1 MKRSLKILLSLSAPL
16 LTVFS
21 IVFSLGNNLV
31 LNTRGTE
38 LWTHYKG
45 VAPGLSKK
53 GTKEYWV
60 SCLTSEHVF
69 TEPEG
74 ATIQE
79 GETLSRAFID
89 ALPENDDR
97 LVPSYVEIMGFED
110 GNVPSHVTKKQNIS
124 SLEIVNDGT
133 EGSKCLKITVSGSD
147 YGVYFSKSYLDTVF
161 ANPDI
166 VAINFDAKGSIH
178 SSNFRARIASS
189 NITYENN
196 NTPYGLDTEWKKFS
210 FKRSYYEAYV
220 NGDAMIYG
228 GGMTSGNYVL
238 IDNVVPV
245 TKDLDSFGFENG
257 YLDTSNRIYR
267 SAGHSNNDPAP
278 EQIFKLIPESNTGSS
293 GYCELSDL
301 GFDYT
306 DKTEGNRSFKFTKTN
321 GYVMVYLSTAI
332 KTALGDNGY
341 VRFDF
346 KTPVAINSNPSVA
359 NIRDGQNHPLGG
371 AGYQIPKD
379 TWMTFTIPAS
389 TGITSDGR
397 FLIIQGSTPGT
408 MHFDNIRLE
417 YHESVYNLSS
427 LNRNIYIEDASA
439 STLFPTKR
447 TPIGVASVLVD
458 GTAIDNSNVVSF
470 DSTGLRLANSY
481 LSGLS
486 VGDHKFVISYYYTDF
501 SHVVEETYY
510 QNVYFGTLKDAV
522 NISTSY
528 GSPDYYTLP
537 GNYTNL
543 YRITANGLEIPFERI
558 DGGSTYKVPHASLIE
573 ALPTSNGQKSSGSLV
588 LFIFTINALYRLP
601 ITLSFTT
608 ANVKTVTQYDGEQMP
623 AFYYSSTQHTYD
635 VSTEYETYLSTDKLN
650 ECFNTGVDIL
660 YEQKLH
666 VGSSATSLS
675 TQLQY
680 LLNNAAKLSKKVI
693 LSDDAFTELG
703 RKTTSL
709 IGTDITV
716 GSATKHF
723 NNTSEL
729 DAYVTSRLNLYI
741 NYSSCYGVN
750 VGDEEGYD
758 QLIHGYSD
766 LMHSIHRCLTALNRE
781 DFYLNTNLQPMSATA
796 ETTTGGS
803 GSGNVET
810 DYRTY
815 LNAYIQASG
824 NDYISYDY
832 YPLLNGN
839 AFKPSTFSTAPGVG
853 PYTIRNL
860 LLVAQV
866 AKENG
871 LKVHVVTQ
879 TFSPSHSS
887 NTLILN
893 SEDVAYLNT
902 MLLAFGVDQ
911 ICYFT
916 FYHRGDTGSESWNA
930 DGCVMTAD
938 GQRNDLYYSMQAQR
952 EQIRAF
958 SPMMSNFEFEWF
970 YIDRYNTSLINP
982 EAYSYLYSN
991 KPYSSTTYH
1000 QLQGWTVDKS
1010 WISLTGLYSDEYS
1023 QYMYT
1028 VQNIHKNKNQDSKM
1042 QSITLKF
1049 DSSVQYFA
1057 VYEGGSVRVVTAST
1071 SNSYKVLNL
1080 SLSSG
1085 HTAFV
1090 VPYN

>member
-1 MKRSLKILLSLSAPL
+1 MKKSLGIFLGIFTPFLV
-16 LTVFS
+16 VFS
-21 IVFSLGNNLV
+21 VVFSLGNNVV
-31 LNTRGTE
+31 LGAKGTE

-45 VAPGLSKK
+45 VAPGLTKK
-53 GTKEYWV
+53 GTKEYWI
-60 SCLTSEHVF
+60 SCSTNEHVF
-69 TEPEG
+69 SEPEG

-79 GETLSRAFID
+79 GETLSRAFVD
-89 ALPENDDR
+89 ALPANDDR

-110 GNVPSHVTKKQNIS
+110 GNVPTHVTKKQNVS
-124 SLEIVNDGT
+124 NLEIINDGT
-133 EGSKCLKITVSGSD
+133 EGNKCLKITVSGGD

-161 ANPDI
+161 SNPDI
-166 VAINFDAKGSIH
+166 VAINFDAKGSIA
-178 SSNFRARIASS
+178 SSNFRAKIGGA
-189 NITYENN
+189 NTTYENN
-196 NTPYGLDTEWKKFS
+196 NTAYGLDTQWKKFS
-210 FKRSYYEAYV
+210 FRRSYYDAYV

-228 GGMTSGNYVL
+228 GGMSSGNYVL
-238 IDNVVPV
+238 IDNVIPV

-257 YLDTSNRIYR
+257 YLDTSNRVYK
-267 SAGHSNNDPAP
+267 SAGHSNGDPAP
-278 EQIFKLIPESNTGSS
+278 EQIFKIAPASGVDVSN
-293 GYCELSDL
+293 L

-306 DKTEGNRSFKFTKTN
+306 DKTEGNRSLRFEKGN
-321 GYVMVYLSTAI
+321 GYIAMYLSTAI
-332 KTALGDNGY
+332 KNALGDSGY

-346 KTPVAINSNPSVA
+346 KTPVAINSNPSVKNA
-359 NIRDGQNHPLGG
+359 MDGQNNALGG
-371 AGYQIPKD
+371 AGYQLAKD
-379 TWMTFTIPAS
+379 QWLTITIPAS
-389 TGITSDGR
+389 TGVSGDGR
-397 FLIIQGSTPGT
+397 FFILQGSTAGV

-417 YHESVYNLSS
+417 YHESIYNISA
-427 LNRNIYIEDASA
+427 LNRNIYIEDVSA

-447 TPIGVASVLVD
+447 TPIDVASISVD
-458 GTAIDNSNVVSF
+458 GVVIDNSNVVSF
-470 DSTGLRLANSY
+470 ESSGLRIKNDY

-486 VGDHKFVISYYYTDF
+486 TGDHKFVISYYYQDY
-501 SHVVEETYY
+501 SHVVDETYY
-510 QNVYFGTLKDAV
+510 QNVYFGTQKDAV
-522 NISTSY
+522 SISTSY

-537 GNYTNL
+537 GTYTNL
-543 YRITANGLEIPFERI
+543 YRITANSMEIPFERI

-588 LFIFTINALYRLP
+588 LFIFTIDALYRLP

-608 ANVKTVTQYDGEQMP
+608 ANVKTITQYSGEQMP
-623 AFYYSSTQHTYD
+623 AFYYSSTPHSYD
-635 VSTEYETYLSTDKLN
+635 TSTEYETYLSTDKLN
-650 ECFNTGVDIL
+650 ECINTGVDIL

-680 LLNNAAKLSKKVI
+680 LLSSASKLGKKVI

-709 IGTDITV
+709 IGQDITV
-716 GSATKHF
+716 GSVTKHF

-729 DAYVTSRLNLYI
+729 DAFVTSRLNIYI
-741 NYSSCYGVN
+741 NNPACYGVN
-750 VGDEEGYD
+750 VGDEETYN

-766 LMHSIHRCLTALNRE
+766 LMHSIHRCLSALNRE
-781 DFYLNTNLQPMSATA
+781 DFYINTNLQPMSATA

-803 GSGNVET
+803 GSGDVEA

-815 LNAYIQASG
+815 LNAYIAASG

-839 AFKPSTFSTAPGVG
+839 AFKPNSLSTAPGVG

-866 AKENG
+866 AKANN

-879 TFSPSHSS
+879 TFTPTHSS

-916 FYHRGDTGSESWNA
+916 FYHRGDTGSETWDPN
-930 DGCVMTAD
+930 GCVMTAD
-938 GQRNDLYYSMQAQR
+938 GQRNNLYYYMQAQR
-952 EQIRAF
+952 EQIKAF

-982 EAYSYLYSN
+982 AAYSYLYSN
-991 KPYSSTTYH
+991 KPYSATTYH
-1000 QLQGWTVDKS
+1000 QLQGWSINKS
-1010 WISLTGLYSDEYS
+1010 WMSLTGLYSDEYN

-1028 VQNIHKNKNQDSKM
+1028 VQNIHKNKNQGSVTE
-1042 QSITLKF
+1042 SITLKF
-1049 DSSVQYFA
+1049 DSNVKYFA
-1057 VYEGGSVRVVTAST
+1057 VYEGGSVRVVIAST
-1071 SNSYKVLNL
+1071 SNSYKVINL

-1085 HTAFV
+1085 HTAFII
-1090 VPYN
+1090 PYN